1 MISDRSHEPPIFAF
15 RIRDIVL
22 SSIMIG
28 FALVVV
34 GIVSVFRLSPEAAIL
49 RESALAQANGPSSKK
64 IALHVGMLT
73 TGLVRVG
80 SHFFRVPAEPQ
91 AALDAIRGAEVGI
104 YKLQGDAGVDHGAIL
119 ARADK
124 GMSARRWDRVV
135 GVSREDELV
144 AVYVPRRDLST
155 ARAKCCVLV
164 LKGRDLVVAGAS
176 GNLNSLVKIVD
187 QHLDLARVG
196 QNFAMR

>member
-1 MISDRSHEPPIFAF
+1 MIPAHPYEPPIFAF
-15 RIRDIVL
+15 RVRDIVL
-22 SSIMIG
+22 GSMMIG

-34 GIVSVFRLSPEAAIL
+34 GIVSVFRLSPEGAIL
-49 RESALAQANGPSSKK
+49 RESVLAEANCPWSKK

-80 SHFFRVPAEPQ
+80 SHFFKMPAEPQ
-91 AALDAIRGAEVGI
+91 AALDAIRGGEVG
-104 YKLQGDAGVDHGAIL
+104 IL

-124 GMSARRWDRVV
+124 AMSARRWVRVV

-144 AVYVPRRDLST
+144 AVYVPRRNFST

-164 LKGRDLVVAGAS
+164 LNGRDLVVAGAS
-176 GNLNSLVKIVD
+176 GNLEPLVKIVD

-196 QNFAMR
+196 QNFALR